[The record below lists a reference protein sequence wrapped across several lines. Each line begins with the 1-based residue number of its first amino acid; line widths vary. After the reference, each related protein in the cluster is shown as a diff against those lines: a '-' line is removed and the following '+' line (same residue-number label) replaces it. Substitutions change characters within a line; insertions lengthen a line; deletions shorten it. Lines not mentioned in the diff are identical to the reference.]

1 MKFYKRK
8 RRLQRSQSM
17 FARRSFTK
25 ETIFSPAE
33 VELADN
39 CLTNGTSTPGKGPIT
54 FTKHKTTVNDVG
66 ETVNG
71 RHVKLP
77 PSEPEAHH
85 DSYRHSASL
94 RVRLINRLSISRQVL
109 LPGVSHLVKS
119 ITAAKYILTTLTAL
133 SLTWT
138 PWLVTMSYDIY
149 HHRLYYQQ
157 HQYGS
162 NNTLNYQ
169 VFPFRSDM

>member
-1 MKFYKRK
+1 M
-8 RRLQRSQSM
+8 
-17 FARRSFTK
+17 
-25 ETIFSPAE
+25 
-33 VELADN
+33 
-39 CLTNGTSTPGKGPIT
+39 TP
-54 FTKHKTTVNDVG
+54 
-66 ETVNG
+66 
-71 RHVKLP
+71 
-77 PSEPEAHH
+77 EPEAHH

-162 NNTLNYQ
+162 NNTLNYK